1 MNASNSFFL
10 SVCDEPK
17 VNSSSES
24 QEKIYEKIH
33 KLNDILNKLFQKWAN
48 NLSEL
53 RELSV
58 GIIQFNHSS
67 LPNLSDQLDTN
78 ISQILITFQ
87 TGAIIHCGSFI
98 SFLFLKF
105 FFFCVKILIRI
116 IMINYVWNMN

>member
-1 MNASNSFFL
+1 LNFFFL

-33 KLNDILNKLFQKWAN
+33 KLNDILNQLFQKWAN
-48 NLSEL
+48 NLSQL

-67 LPNLSDQLDTN
+67 LPNLSDQLDTT

-98 SFLFLKF
+98 SFSISQILFLF
-105 FFFCVKILIRI
+105 VKILIRI

>member
-1 MNASNSFFL
+1 MNSLNSFFL

-33 KLNDILNKLFQKWAN
+33 KLNDILNQLFQKWAN
-48 NLSEL
+48 NLSQL

-67 LPNLSDQLDTN
+67 LPNLSDQLDTT

-98 SFLFLKF
+98 SFSISQILFLF
-105 FFFCVKILIRI
+105 VKILIRI